1 MNGEPDFMKQISSRT
16 VCDYLYI
23 YFWYTVVVGI
33 IAATSGSYLAM
44 STKGT
49 IFMKFFAVLPYFM
62 LVVLSILLSMSLYLI
77 CERGL
82 KPSAAAEKKQ
92 ELQTA

>member
-1 MNGEPDFMKQISSRT
+1 MDGEPNFMKQISSRT

-23 YFWYTVVVGI
+23 YFWYTIVVGI

-44 STKGT
+44 STKGP
-49 IFMKFFAVLPYFM
+49 IFMKFFTVLPYFLIM
-62 LVVLSILLSMSLYLI
+62 LMGILLSMSLYLI

>member
-44 STKGT
+44 NTKGT
-49 IFMKFFAVLPYFM
+49 IFMKFFAVLPYFLIM
-62 LVVLSILLSMSLYLI
+62 LMGILLSMSLYLI